1 MVHEIRS
8 LFHLAITKTGV
19 NRVTAIKKNFFRIE
33 KRLFL
38 QLSLFRYWKENLK
51 IEHNRQTY
59 AKISEV
65 EEKLISSVFPGEH
78 GIDVGRLFHFY
89 VFLSKMLGFTFV
101 TQLMMKVKERRLHR
115 MVNQSADYSVEK
127 VQRIDSLISQERELI
142 AQLKE
147 VRLDF
152 VGAIILG
159 MNDALVEI
167 TGSVAGFTLSMS
179 NTKIIAVAGL
189 ITGIAASFSMAA
201 SEFMAE
207 RSAGN
212 MKKAATAAI
221 YTGFSYLLTVI
232 LLVLPFFTLPAHEY
246 MLALLFT
253 VIIAVVVIFIFS
265 YYMAVAKEIS
275 FRQRFFEMVFVSLGV
290 AALTFFIGFIVKN
303 YMGISA

>member
-1 MVHEIRS
+1 MDQES
-8 LFHLAITKTGV
+8 SG
-19 NRVTAIKKNFFRIE
+19 TAKLRKQ
-33 KRLFL
+33 LFL
-38 QLSLFRYWKENLK
+38 QLSLFHYWQANLQ

-59 AKISEV
+59 KRIAET
-65 EEKLISSVFPGEH
+65 EKQLEYVLFAGESKENS
-78 GIDVGRLFHFY
+78 GKKFKFY
-89 VFLSKMLGFTFV
+89 VFLSNLLGFTFV
-101 TQLMMKVKERRLHR
+101 TQLMMKAKERRIRRYLA
-115 MVNQSADYSVEK
+115 VSDQLSDEKKNQAAA
-127 VQRIDSLISQERELI
+127 LIQQERELI
-142 AQLKE
+142 AELKE
-147 VRLDF
+147 RRLDF

-189 ITGIAASFSMAA
+189 ITGIAASLSMAA

-207 RSAGN
+207 RSEGN

-221 YTGFSYLLTVI
+221 YTGASYLLTVI
-232 LLVLPFFTLPAHEY
+232 LLVLPFFVLPAPEY

-253 VIIAVVVIFIFS
+253 VLIAVFVIFIFS

-275 FRQRFFEMVFVSLGV
+275 FRQRFLEMVFVSLGV

-303 YMGISA
+303 YVGISA